1 MHFWKLCKTPPLCYY
16 KCLKITLNLL
26 EFHLPYYSVVQTCFV
41 STLTLTKYF
50 ISLNIITLL
59 PSPIPAYFIYFL
71 INFQEKKKPTMSKT
85 SNLLSEIK
93 VIFTKHFLATKPVN
107 NKAKEY
113 PKACEG
119 QRYRISFLEG
129 DLATRTGLSFYAF
142 VPTNSTSRNLP
153 LRKYVRWKQNLV

>member
-1 MHFWKLCKTPPLCYY
+1 MLCFDSYSD
-16 KCLKITLNLL
+16 KILHIIKHNYSFTKSNTCI
-26 EFHLPYYSVVQTCFV
+26 FHLLSYQLSR
-41 STLTLTKYF
+41 
-50 ISLNIITLL
+50 
-59 PSPIPAYFIYFL
+59 
-71 INFQEKKKPTMSKT
+71 KKKPTMSKT

-153 LRKYVRWKQNLV
+153 LRKYVGWKQNLV